1 MCSTLILNDASFEA
15 KKTTKDKVWLNF
27 DIIDKSNVVGGYE
40 LKASSCFCFD
50 WELLGC
56 NFTNT

>member
-1 MCSTLILNDASFEA
+1 VCSTLILNDASFEA
-15 KKTTKDKVWLNF
+15 KETTKDKVWMNLTSY
-27 DIIDKSNVVGGYE
+27 IRSNIVGGYE
-40 LKASSCFCFD
+40 LKASSCFWFD

>member
-1 MCSTLILNDASFEA
+1 LNDASFEA